1 MKSALFVG
9 LGGLVGS
16 IARYKLGAIV
26 WHHSLPWRFPITTF
40 CINVVG
46 CFLIGALSGMA
57 EKYFV
62 FTADARL
69 FLFTG
74 LLGGFTTFS
83 AFGVEGVNLIR
94 RGEIAVACSYAL
106 LSVLCGFAAVWAG
119 MRLCGVAPDRG

>member
-1 MKSALFVG
+1 MKQALFVG
-9 LGGLVGS
+9 LGGFIGS

-40 CINVVG
+40 CINVLG
-46 CFLIGALSGMA
+46 CFVLGALSGLG

-62 FTADARL
+62 FTADVRL
-69 FLFTG
+69 LLFTG

-83 AFGVEGVNLIR
+83 AFGGEGVNLIR
-94 RGEIAVACSYAL
+94 RGEIAVALSYAA

-119 MRLCGVAPDRG
+119 MKLFGAAAGRQ